1 MQFRE
6 TKLHGAYV
14 VEMQPF
20 TDERGQFA
28 RAWCSDEFARRG
40 LVAEFVQANVSV
52 NPRVGT
58 LRGLHWQEPPHAE
71 VKLIRC
77 VRGAIW
83 DVIVD
88 MRPRSPTWGEWFGIE
103 LSTDSFKMLYVPEGF
118 AHGFQVLEDETEV
131 NYLVS
136 APYTPHAARGI
147 RYDDPAI
154 GVRWPLPVTS
164 ISKADASWPLLTTAG
179 RYATT

>member
-6 TKLHGAYV
+6 TNLPGAYV

-20 TDERGQFA
+20 TDDRGQFA
-28 RAWCSDEFARRG
+28 RSWCSDEFARRG
-40 LVAEFVQANVSV
+40 LVAEFVQGNVSL
-52 NPRVGT
+52 NPRTGT
-58 LRGLHWQEPPHAE
+58 IRGMHWQEPPHAE

-88 MRPRSPTWGEWFGIE
+88 LRSRSPTYGEWFGIE

-131 NYLVS
+131 NYMVS
-136 APYTPHAARGI
+136 SPYAKHAARGI

-154 GVRWPLPVTS
+154 GIRWPLPVTA
-164 ISKADASWPLLTTAG
+164 ISEADRSWPLMAG
-179 RYATT
+179 SSRYATL

>member
-6 TKLHGAYV
+6 TKLPGAYV
-14 VEMQPF
+14 LEMQPF
-20 TDERGQFA
+20 TDDRGQFA
-28 RAWCSDEFARRG
+28 RAWCSDEFARHG
-40 LVAEFVQANVSV
+40 LTAEFVQGNVSI

-58 LRGLHWQEPPHAE
+58 IRGMHWQEPPHAE

-88 MRPRSPTWGEWFGIE
+88 LRSRSPTYGEWFGIE

-118 AHGFQVLEDETEV
+118 AHGFQVLEDDTEV
-131 NYLVS
+131 NYQVS
-136 APYTPHAARGI
+136 SPYAAHAARGI

-154 GVRWPLPVTS
+154 GIRWPLPVTA
-164 ISKADASWPLLTTAG
+164 ISAADQSWPLMTTAS
-179 RYATT
+179 RYATL